1 MSEER
6 SRILTMLAEGTI
18 TAEEAGRLLDAL
30 ESRAQAD
37 AGGAGPSTAETAGST
52 TAAGGATGSEP
63 ETAGRPPKYMYVKV
77 VSVNGDNVDVR
88 IPLNLVRSGLKLTSL
103 IPPQAMDQ
111 INQSMSEHGMSF
123 DLASFKP
130 EDIEE
135 LIMALREMEVNVD
148 SKNGDNVRV
157 YCA

>member
-30 ESRAQAD
+30 ESRSQAQT
-37 AGGAGPSTAETAGST
+37 GGAGPATGETAGS
-52 TAAGGATGSEP
+52 AAAATGAESEA
-63 ETAGRPPKYMYVKV
+63 AGRPPKYMYVKV
-77 VSVNGDNVDVR
+77 VSVSGDNVDVR

-103 IPPQAMDQ
+103 IPPQAMEQ